1 MLTFLLNEQ
10 VFQKKVTNNKNS
22 PPQKSSDQDSSYLMD
37 AQPVFAEI
45 NDSSEYKSPETHLVA
60 LKNWIG

>member
-1 MLTFLLNEQ
+1 
-10 VFQKKVTNNKNS
+10 
-22 PPQKSSDQDSSYLMD
+22 MD

-45 NDSSEYKSPETHLVA
+45 NDSSEYINPEIHLVA

>member
-10 VFQKKVTNNKNS
+10 VFEKKVTNSKIS

-37 AQPVFAEI
+37 AQSVFAEI
-45 NDSSEYKSPETHLVA
+45 KDSSEYINTEIHLIA
-60 LKNWIG
+60 LKN